1 MSPALPTFRHELLR
15 IQRGHPL
22 FQGTHPFWRD
32 CFRGRLGLEDIRRWA
47 VDVYPVIRDFSQL
60 YLHVAAKCADERVLT
75 FLATTIFEETGSGVE
90 ADSHP
95 TLFREFM
102 SAIGIAEEGIRAQA
116 ATAGGRA
123 FHEFAWTTVR
133 EGSFLAGL
141 TLVGLGIERPLPAF
155 FAMIAR
161 AFQRDLGL
169 TEAAVRFFALHTV
182 ADVKH
187 SQLAARIVSERA
199 TTATD
204 QEAVRRVL
212 NQLWN
217 LQQAQLNELH
227 AGRRRPDRRGQADEL
242 SPVASREFSR

>member
-1 MSPALPTFRHELLR
+1 MNATHRPFRQELLR
-15 IQRGHPL
+15 IQHAHPL
-22 FQGTHPFWRD
+22 FQSIHPFWRD
-32 CFRGRLGLEDIRRWA
+32 CFRGRLGREDVCRWA

-102 SAIGIAEEGIRAQA
+102 GAIGIAPEGIRAQA
-116 ATAGGRA
+116 ATAAGRA

-141 TLVGLGIERPLPAF
+141 TLVGLGIERPLPTF

-169 TEAAVRFFALHTV
+169 TDAAVRFFAVHTV

-187 SQLAARIVSERA
+187 SQLAARIVSGRA

-204 QEAVRRVL
+204 QDEVRQVL
-212 NQLWN
+212 NHLWN
-217 LQQAQLNELH
+217 LQQAQLDQLQ
-227 AGRRRPDRRGQADEL
+227 AGGRRPDRRGQAGEL
-242 SPVASREFSR
+242 SPVASRKFSR

>member
-1 MSPALPTFRHELLR
+1 MSTPFPPFRQELLR

-22 FQGTHPFWRD
+22 FQGVHPFWRD
-32 CFRGRLGLEDIRRWA
+32 CFRGRLSVEDVRRWA
-47 VDVYPVIRDFSQL
+47 LDVYPVVRDFSRL

-102 SAIGIAEEGIRAQA
+102 AAIGIEPTDLRERP
-116 ATAGGRA
+116 ATAAGREC
-123 FHEFAWTTVR
+123 HDFAWATVR
-133 EGSFLAGL
+133 DDSFLAGL
-141 TLVGLGIERPLPAF
+141 ALVGLGIERPLPTF

-169 TEAAVRFFALHTV
+169 TDAAVRYFAVHTV

-187 SQLAARIVSERA
+187 SQLAARIVSEHA
-199 TTATD
+199 TGAD
-204 QEAVRRVL
+204 AQAAVRTVL
-212 NQLWN
+212 NQLWT
-217 LQQAQLNELH
+217 LQQAQLDQLQAARQPSPPRLP
-227 AGRRRPDRRGQADEL
+227 AGEL